1 MPMTETCCE
10 PRGSSAAGA
19 TEPIGDASSQRS
31 QKLAVVGG
39 ILGAIAASS
48 CCILPLALFSLGI
61 SGAWIGNLTA
71 LAPYQPYFIAA
82 TLACLGYGYWLVYR
96 RKNVACAGGRGLRP
110 AAAKP
115 YRQGGPR
122 PGNDPRRRRD
132 CLRPVCPAPAE
143 LLRGIPMIKLL
154 ATAAFGFGLAA
165 SSSAF
170 AAEKTI
176 TLAVQH
182 MTCAACPRTV
192 KASLQAVPG
201 VTNVVV
207 SAEDKTAVVTFDD
220 SKAEVD
226 ALVKA
231 TTNAGYP
238 SAPKS

>member
-1 MPMTETCCE
+1 MTKL
-10 PRGSSAAGA
+10 P
-19 TEPIGDASSQRS
+19 AS
-31 QKLAVVGG
+31 
-39 ILGAIAASS
+39 
-48 CCILPLALFSLGI
+48 LALI
-61 SGAWIGNLTA
+61 I
-71 LAPYQPYFIAA
+71 
-82 TLACLGYGYWLVYR
+82 CV
-96 RKNVACAGGRGLRP
+96 
-110 AAAKP
+110 
-115 YRQGGPR
+115 
-122 PGNDPRRRRD
+122 
-132 CLRPVCPAPAE
+132 
-143 LLRGIPMIKLL
+143 
-154 ATAAFGFGLAA
+154 LAA
-165 SSSAF
+165 SPSAF